1 MRILGVAFMA
11 LVVVGPGCAIVA
23 SEDGATGKQKAKLG
37 ERPEVFPNSIKY
49 RDAGLKPAT
58 GRSGSAQ
65 VTARALLAKG
75 GKTELE
81 ITTGELDS
89 TNVPVGRLARTQVK
103 ILDKYGEA
111 VLTRNDAPTTG
122 GYVKYTYDTFV
133 RGQPVQVQAHVTGID
148 ATRTDVVTVTETVK
162 LRPDLSITRVDAP
175 ARAPVDADVAIVG
188 TLRELNA
195 DVGAHGICVLR
206 VDGEVVDWIRD
217 VWVDAGGTVGCA
229 FAHTFGKPGKHAIE
243 VAVLPASVVPADY
256 DTLNNAVSTSIEID
270 EPKPPPSEEV
280 VHLNHYGS
288 IVSYDQLKTSHVQDF
303 WYSSPVDGAPDGHY
317 ESSSS
322 GTQQSASMYAWG
334 YRKLRFPVSLSFED
348 SSDGVPLHSER
359 FDFSADTFQN
369 TSDPKGGYRFER
381 TCGHAYRGGAMYEV
395 CVNETFTSDGTSLKV
410 STSVAR
416 FHFSM
421 EATYYSKY
429 YGVIWGNPWGTFEGT
444 YTVRFGPI
452 STYGSNYALDVRLS
466 DGAVTLASASSGPI
480 FPVKWNYVTLYTCE
494 LDRYWWSG
502 YIGKYCYSSSF
513 VGEGRVGNV
522 GFWK

>member
-23 SEDGATGKQKAKLG
+23 SEDGATGKHKAKLD

-65 VTARALLAKG
+65 VTARALLTKD
-75 GKTELE
+75 GKTDLE

-103 ILDKYGEA
+103 VLDKNGEA

-133 RGQPVQVQAHVTGID
+133 RGQPLRVQANVTGID
-148 ATRTDVVTVTETVK
+148 ASRTDVVTVTETVK
-162 LRPDLSITRVDAP
+162 RRPDLSITRVDAP
-175 ARAPVDADVAIVG
+175 ARAPLDADVAIVG

-195 DVGAHGICVLR
+195 DVGARGICVLR

-256 DTLNNAVSTSIEID
+256 DTLNNAVGTSIAID
-270 EPKPPPSEEV
+270 EPKPPSEEV
-280 VHLNHYGS
+280 VHLDGYGS
-288 IVSYDQLKTSHVQDF
+288 IVSYDQLKTSQVQDF
-303 WYSSPVDGAPDGHY
+303 WYASPVDGAPDGHY
-317 ESSSS
+317 ESSLS
-322 GTQQSASMYAWG
+322 GTQQFASLQAWG
-334 YRKLRFPVSLSFED
+334 YRKLKFPVSLSFED

-359 FDFSADTFQN
+359 FDFSADTFEN
-369 TSDPKGGYRFER
+369 IPGGKGAYRAER
-381 TCGHAYRGGAMYEV
+381 TCGHAYRGGATYDV
-395 CVNETFTSDGTSLKV
+395 CVHETFASDGTSLKV
-410 STSVAR
+410 ETSFRR
-416 FHFSM
+416 FHVSM

-429 YGVIWGNPWGTFEGT
+429 YGSIYGNPWGTFEGT
-444 YTVRFGPI
+444 YTIRSGPI
-452 STYGSNYALDVRLS
+452 STYGSNYGLDVRLS
-466 DGAVTLASASSGPI
+466 DGAVTLASASSGPM
-480 FPVKWNYVTLYTCE
+480 FPVKWSSVYPYTCE
-494 LDRYWWSG
+494 LDRYWWFG
-502 YIGKYCYSSSF
+502 YVGKYCSSSSY
-513 VGEGRVGNV
+513 VVEGRVGNV